1 MFSFKRHIALLL
13 IFSLLTPTLVRAS
26 HDLFEDH
33 EHIACTSKTEQHL
46 HELENDCG
54 DLHLQLKVTYFDLG
68 NNYELFS
75 EDIHVEK
82 ALRSPKQ
89 FNSNFT
95 SLKSSRAPPSYII
108 IT

>member
-1 MFSFKRHIALLL
+1 M
-13 IFSLLTPTLVRAS
+13 LTPTLVRAS

-46 HELENDCG
+46 HELENDCD
-54 DLHLQLKVTYFDLG
+54 DLHLQLKVTYFDFG

-75 EDIHVEK
+75 EDIHIEK

-95 SLKSSRAPPSYII
+95 SHKSSRAPPSYII